1 VDLHHNSSH
10 SYVGSRDA
18 EHHPRGDRIC
28 ERQSGRKHFN
38 GQSESQV
45 SVQITHC
52 NFQNSELRESVKQL
66 SELQGIPFGDRN
78 KLRQRAENIFCTWP
92 STS

>member
-1 VDLHHNSSH
+1 MNSWITALQRLVKGKVRVKEEDLEMLSIIL
-10 SYVGSRDA
+10 A
-18 EHHPRGDRIC
+18 EI
-28 ERQSGRKHFN
+28 
-38 GQSESQV
+38 ESV
-45 SVQITHC
+45 KDSLDESISM
-52 NFQNSELRESVKQL
+52 NSELRESVKQL